1 MTEKKILFVIT
12 QQLPC
17 FDVENVTSTL
27 ANEKALIKKCLWKGL
42 DVNCSAIF
50 KTFPSDRGM
59 CCTFNMAA
67 AEEMFEKTQYTEMV
81 EKMQKN
87 DGNLSFFND
96 TVPNWYQRNGKCFTF
111 YFELF
116 I

>member
-1 MTEKKILFVIT
+1 
-12 QQLPC
+12 
-17 FDVENVTSTL
+17 
-27 ANEKALIKKCLWKGL
+27 
-42 DVNCSAIF
+42 
-50 KTFPSDRGM
+50 M

-96 TVPNWYQRNGKCFTF
+96 TLPNWYKENGKCFTF
-111 YFELF
+111 YFSNSDCRIRELDK
-116 I
+116 ICIC